1 MAEIEQYTPYI
12 VLLCYPKSKN
22 NMKKLFFPAA
32 IAMLVFSSCGQQAA
46 PAMDDATIQAK
57 ADSIVGTKLEELN
70 QQATEDLD
78 RRMAIEVKPK
88 ADSIVAAMKA
98 AK

>member
-1 MAEIEQYTPYI
+1 
-12 VLLCYPKSKN
+12 
-22 NMKKLFFPAA
+22 MKKLLFPAA
-32 IAMLVFSSCGQQAA
+32 IAILMFTACNETAA
-46 PAMDDATIQAK
+46 PAMDEATMQAK
-57 ADSIVGTKLEELN
+57 VDSTVGTRLEELN

-88 ADSIVAAMKA
+88 ADSIVAARLA

>member
-1 MAEIEQYTPYI
+1 
-12 VLLCYPKSKN
+12 
-22 NMKKLFFPAA
+22 MKKLLFPAA
-32 IAMLVFSSCGQQAA
+32 IATLMFTACGQQAA
-46 PAMDDATIQAK
+46 PVMDESTINAK
-57 ADSIVGTKLEELN
+57 VDSTVGTKLDELN

-78 RRMAIEVKPK
+78 RRIAIEVKPK